1 MAIVNG
7 SFELGLAGIPD
18 NWAVVVVSG
27 TYEICDF
34 SDSGLGAETFED
46 WNGQGDYV
54 FAFEVAGLAAA
65 TFPTGGPP
73 STAETFEYG
82 WDANHTYLFG
92 WGASE
97 AAVFNSLLGDP
108 IAAETFEKGWD
119 LNEDYIFAFDELTD
133 LATAFVETF
142 EEDWDNNQDYAFS
155 MPAIAA
161 ATFEPGA
168 ATAEDF
174 ESVKAPI
181 AFTVEP
187 ATDVLTTVDP
197 HGYSNGDKCTVEKP
211 GGGVF
216 PEGLQPET
224 IYRVLS
230 ATTYTL
236 ELSLDGVNAIDI
248 KTMGTGVHYLVADK
262 TIYWTK
268 ILDF

>member
-7 SFELGLAGIPD
+7 SFELGLAGVPD
-18 NWAVVVVSG
+18 DWTVVVVSG
-27 TYEICDF
+27 TYDICDF

-46 WNGQGDYV
+46 WNGQEGFI
-54 FAFEVAGLAAA
+54 FAFENAGLAAA
-65 TFPTGGPP
+65 TFPTAGPP
-73 STAETFEYG
+73 TTAETFEYG
-82 WDANHTYLFG
+82 WSANHTYLFA

-97 AAVFNSLLGDP
+97 AAVFNALSMDP
-108 IAAETFEKGWD
+108 IAAETFEWGWEG
-119 LNEDYIFAFDELTD
+119 NEDYLFAFDELAD

-155 MPAIAA
+155 MPATSA
-161 ATFEPGA
+161 ATFGPSLD
-168 ATAEDF
+168 TFEDF
-174 ESVKAPI
+174 ENVKPPL

-187 ATDVLTTVDP
+187 ATDVVTTP
-197 HGYSNGDKCTVEKP
+197 TAHGYSNLDKCTVEKP

-216 PEGLQPET
+216 PDGLQPET

-230 ATTYTL
+230 TTTYTL
-236 ELSLDGVNAIDI
+236 KLSLDGVTAIDI